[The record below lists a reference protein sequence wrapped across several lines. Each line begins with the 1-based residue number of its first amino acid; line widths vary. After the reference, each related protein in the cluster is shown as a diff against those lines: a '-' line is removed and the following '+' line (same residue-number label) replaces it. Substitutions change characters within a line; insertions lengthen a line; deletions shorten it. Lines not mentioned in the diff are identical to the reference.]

1 MYDAFSP
8 RALSL
13 GSPPNAVAR
22 PGDNPRLSLF
32 GKTNV
37 GHLHLTN
44 IVVPHE
50 TGRDT
55 DGHACVRSWYART
68 NVPLDRA
75 MVKDAWNAWAHV
87 TQATLCVGTMPV
99 HAVPLVDLLGRK
111 EGQDSDLPFT
121 KSGIDWTGELAG
133 LLCAS
138 YHHDTPAGKEPWETS
153 FGQAWVCRTPDE
165 QDRWMRAAAAARR
178 VLQKPPLTIIPP
190 RQMFAVQIDSEPR
203 ALRALLEV
211 LPTDVAPQALVWVHL
226 EGASVHCPKGWL

>member
-1 MYDAFSP
+1 MSGVRQVLPLNMYDAFSP

-153 FGQAWVCRTPDE
+153 FGVGVPDSRRTRPLDE
-165 QDRWMRAAAAARR
+165 GCCGCEARATEAPAHDHPAPADVRGADR
-178 VLQKPPLTIIPP
+178 
-190 RQMFAVQIDSEPR
+190 
-203 ALRALLEV
+203 
-211 LPTDVAPQALVWVHL
+211 
-226 EGASVHCPKGWL
+226 